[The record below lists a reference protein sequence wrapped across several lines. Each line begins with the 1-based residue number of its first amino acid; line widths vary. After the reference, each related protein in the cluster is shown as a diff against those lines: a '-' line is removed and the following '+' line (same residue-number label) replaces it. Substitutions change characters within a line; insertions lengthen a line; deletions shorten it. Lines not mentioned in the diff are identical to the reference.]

1 MEIQFKDLSG
11 WLKTA
16 VIISWI
22 AGGLMAV
29 AFIVGFLEGILSI

>member
-1 MEIQFKDLSG
+1 MIVKFEDLSG

-22 AGGLMAV
+22 AGGLMAF
-29 AFIVGFLEGILSI
+29 AFFVGFIEGILFA